1 MTAFEKMQKHYRQ
14 QDLAARQWKKKGSR
28 VVGYFCDNVPEEFI
42 MAAGLFPIRLS
53 GDPLAATE
61 KAGFYSEQGNVFS
74 REGFTA
80 SMLHLILHGRYDFLD
95 YLIIPHARDSIH
107 RLYTTL
113 INLKENDPSL
123 NLPELC
129 YLDNL
134 HTTFYSAGI
143 YNGQRWLELKNKL
156 EEWTGREI
164 TRDELSRAIDL
175 TNGNKSLLKRLAAL
189 RAADPPRIS
198 GVEALQIIGS
208 SLFMSKEEHNPLLK
222 EYLEGAEQLPAQ
234 NGIRGPGRTRKCGL
248 WSSGPGSTGKRRC
261 HQSPGEDQA
270 HVGQRPGHAPALGPV
285 GGRKVRGRLCHP

>member
-1 MTAFEKMQKHYRQ
+1 MAPFDEMQKHYRQ
-14 QDLAARQWKKKGSR
+14 RDLAARQWKKNGGR

-42 MAAGLFPIRLS
+42 LAAGLFPIRLS
-53 GDPLAATE
+53 GDPLGDTE

-74 REGFTA
+74 REGFVA
-80 SMLHLILHGRYDFLD
+80 SMLHRILNGTYDFLD

-113 INLKENDPSL
+113 IHLKETDPTL

-143 YNGQRWLELKNKL
+143 YNRHRWLELKDRL

-164 TRDELSRAIDL
+164 TKDRLSQAITV
-175 TNGNKSLLKRLAAL
+175 TNENKALLKSLAAV

-198 GVEALQIIGS
+198 GVDALQIIGS
-208 SLFMSKEEHNPLLK
+208 SLFMPKE
-222 EYLEGAEQLPAQ
+222 
-234 NGIRGPGRTRKCGL
+234 
-248 WSSGPGSTGKRRC
+248 
-261 HQSPGEDQA
+261 
-270 HVGQRPGHAPALGPV
+270 
-285 GGRKVRGRLCHP
+285 